1 MGLSIRVSMPNIV
14 EDNSRALLRFVMG
27 FVEKV
32 IDLTAAVLALTE
44 LGAPLAT
51 LVFTS
56 VKLKM
61 MELWLDLN
69 GLQAAVGGSGQGP
82 AGGGGG
88 GDPGPQGGGDRNPRG
103 GEGRVRSP
111 RGGEDGGR
119 SPRGGGGGVRS
130 PQGGDDGVRSPPM
143 LNGGD
148 RSPVHVMLGDR
159 DASGELPDDE
169 RSDTLS
175 KHCLTSSVP
184 EVSARKI
191 DEVTWLFMKKLETL
205 NQHQGRQ

>member
-111 RGGEDGGR
+111 RGG
-119 SPRGGGGGVRS
+119 
-130 PQGGDDGVRSPPM
+130 DDGVRSPPM